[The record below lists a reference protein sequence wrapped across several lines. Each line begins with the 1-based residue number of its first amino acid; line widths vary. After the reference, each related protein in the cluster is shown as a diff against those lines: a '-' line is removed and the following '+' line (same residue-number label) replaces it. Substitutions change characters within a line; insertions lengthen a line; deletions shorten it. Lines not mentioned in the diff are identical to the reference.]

1 MDHTRKALLIGVGT
15 TPEAGGH
22 FASLEKPVAADLRAL
37 ASSLRASEYEV
48 EVLQEA
54 TRRDITS
61 RISAAAQEVPE
72 GGTLLVHFTGHGVR
86 IADVDYLVPHDAAA
100 PVGSGG
106 RADEDS
112 GGDGWSRP
120 HVVESLVPADIS
132 RYLDGCRAATVLWT
146 VDACRSPMSGD
157 AAAWLGSRIVAG
169 PPAGR
174 FALMTGCAAGQVSGH
189 TEEGSFFSLGLA
201 EALRPLTSA
210 RTVAEVFAAAAAW
223 TAKAAR
229 SHGLVQQP
237 TVRYG
242 NDLAPETAATVICSG
257 RHLLES
263 WRAAAR
269 DCPLWD
275 LVPAAQST
283 DRDRF
288 RAVVEQLLD
297 DSARTV
303 DQAQRRLPDPW
314 ADDDFPVRLLGRVL
328 PLLLPEGAALSAVEA
343 AVLVAAPFLHEAAW
357 ANRLSAARESR
368 PLRVSV
374 QEEGDARRRH
384 YEQVAESHRH
394 IARKVTDSLVRG
406 SDADARNV
414 SLWLVHRWITEQFET
429 DEHAIAPGFVE
440 PFAAALLG
448 DPQTGGAR
456 VGELADAVQEIA
468 SAVLLGPPL
477 EETGR
482 REVRVRLGPGPGS
495 QSVRVRPLAVL
506 LHLAAVLSLDV
517 RALPDV
523 VAEHLAVPDGVLPQD
538 VVAAL
543 HDAGW
548 YREDEALHL
557 DAVCPHPA
565 IHAALAGAVERAD
578 ELACAVAEAA
588 QRLPAADAE
597 LLAGVPARVTDRRLR
612 PLESRLGRR
621 AYDVPL
627 LRFQLAQT
635 EVRELLMGERLYDG
649 RPELALRELY
659 QNAMDAC
666 RYRAM
671 RWRYLRGRGQEPRAW
686 EGRISFVQGED
697 ERGRYVECRDTGVG
711 MGVEQLKSTFTKAGR
726 RFEQSR
732 AFRREQEAWL
742 RHDRSLRLYP
752 NSRFGIGV
760 FSYFMLADEMTIVT
774 RPVGPDG
781 TVAPKALLVH
791 ISSSGSLFRI
801 QEYDEPG
808 EDALPDGGTRVRLHL
823 RDSVAGLSCVSVLKS
838 WVLISEFA
846 LTAEDIPGLSHTWK
860 PGKLT
865 GVAGGKS
872 AVEAVTGTLWWVE
885 GKGAVVCDGVR
896 TGTEPFG
903 YVLNLT
909 GAHAGKLSVSRT
921 KLQSY
926 DHGWE
931 AQTWQQG
938 APALESWQGLA
949 MDWLWRI
956 EKESLECAELL
967 WRFLRGRKLQLPVR
981 PDSERSELVSLDQV
995 GYFTLDSSVGER
1007 PVSHDRGGLVGPW
1020 RAAALGHRG
1029 RGMWARK
1036 APPASI
1042 AGHPVPAPGWS
1053 VLPSAE
1059 VGDWRVLLN
1068 TAFEQ
1073 GKPVSEIIRV
1083 VRALRITSPAF
1094 AAPPDSALTDPDW
1107 VPDLRDRSI
1116 TQGLA
1121 GMGARSHGSSHD
1133 VQWYPHAPDDLRG
1146 LARVSANTRVALGE
1160 LVERCRRYAGILPV
1174 PLPAVPAHHGEHT
1187 CTAMELVTLYTPDFQ
1202 GSWRPLTWP
1211 WEVARVAER
1220 MKVDLH
1226 EVADTLT
1233 RFAWLGWPAYSAD
1246 TVSRWLGL
1254 PHELRSFLIR
1264 FTHHDAEGR
1273 LALAWAA
1280 TLCFAQEHGVPLGEA
1295 EDYLAAATE
1304 LVGLTFER
1312 RHALDSGAD
1321 GLVPDQVTGSFAAIA
1336 HAEGLRLEDGISLR
1350 DLASARPDE
1359 TSGIELAQV
1368 MDELRTAGVKVS
1380 EGDELVGAWDTMRR
1394 GDKQVFTG
1402 RDLSWPGAD
1411 YPVLPTAD
1419 VLFAAAVEMEE
1430 SLGTTWKT
1438 ARRLAA
1444 SLGLRVP
1451 PLPKPLAE
1459 AAPGPDERR
1468 ALIDPGFADDSDGEW
1483 QEPPCW
1489 MPLTAVGLIEYARER
1504 YLPPAEAYLRLSPFR
1519 ALGALVPVLD
1529 AAALDALP
1537 DSVPYVQDA
1546 VALGED
1552 HRVSDPS
1559 GPRVPLDVVSA
1570 AGRLG
1575 EPVSTTWRRIAPYV
1589 PLDPGPAAVIDSV
1602 PDVLPLWQDLIVLSV
1617 HCDGL
1622 LPALH
1627 GTVGA
1632 EQLAVAARAVGEDA
1646 AWVRERLALYAEMFG
1661 LKLPDPTQEAASDD

>member
-54 TRRDITS
+54 TRRDIAS
-61 RISAAAQEVPE
+61 RISAAAREVPA

-86 IADVDYLVPHDAAA
+86 IADVDYLVPHDAVA
-100 PVGSGG
+100 PVGVG
-106 RADEDS
+106 A
-112 GGDGWSRP
+112 GGDGDGDAWGRP

-132 RYLDGCRAATVLWT
+132 RYLDGCRADTVLWT

-157 AAAWLGSRIVAG
+157 AAAAWLGSRIVAG
-169 PPAGR
+169 PPTGR
-174 FALMTGCAAGQVSGH
+174 FALMTGCAAGQLSGH
-189 TEEGSFFSLGLA
+189 TEDGSFFSLGLA

-210 RTVAEVFAAAAAW
+210 RTVAEVFATAAAW

-263 WRAAAR
+263 WRSAAR

-275 LVPAAQST
+275 LVPAAQGA

-288 RAVVEQLLD
+288 RTVVEQLLD

-328 PLLLPEGAALSAVEA
+328 PLLLPDGTALSAVEA

-357 ANRLSAARESR
+357 ANRLSAAEESQ
-368 PLRVSV
+368 PLLVSV
-374 QEEGDARRRH
+374 REEGDARRRH

-456 VGELADAVQEIA
+456 VGELADAVQEVA

-477 EETGR
+477 EDTGR
-482 REVRVRLGPGPGS
+482 REVRVRLGKGS
-495 QSVRVRPLAVL
+495 QAVRVRPLAVL

-612 PLESRLGRR
+612 PLESRGRR

-649 RPELALRELY
+649 KPELALRELY

-671 RWRYLRGRGQEPRAW
+671 RWRYLQGRGQEPRPW

-732 AFRREQEAWL
+732 SFRREQEAWL

-774 RPVGPDG
+774 RPVDPDG

-808 EDALPDGGTRVRLHL
+808 GDALPDGGTRVRLHL
-823 RDSVAGLSCVSVLKS
+823 RDSAAGVSCVNVLRS
-838 WVLISEFA
+838 WVLVSEFA
-846 LTAEDIPGLSHTWK
+846 LTAEDGPGLSYTWE
-860 PGKLT
+860 PGALR
-865 GVAGGKS
+865 GVAGAQS
-872 AVEAVTGTLWWVE
+872 SVEAVPGTLWWVE

-896 TGTEPFG
+896 TNVQPFG

-909 GAHAGKLSVSRT
+909 GTHAGQLSLSRT
-921 KLQSY
+921 NLQSY
-926 DHGWE
+926 DRGWE
-931 AQTWQQG
+931 AEMWRKG
-938 APALESWQGLA
+938 AAALESWPGLA
-949 MDWLWRI
+949 MNWLWSI

-967 WRFLRGRKLQLPVR
+967 WRFLGGRMLRLPIR
-981 PDSERSELVSLDQV
+981 ADSERRELVSLDQV
-995 GYFTLDSSVGER
+995 GCFMRDSSVGEQ
-1007 PVSHDRGGLVGPW
+1007 PTGSDSGGRVGPW
-1020 RAAALGHRG
+1020 RAAALGHQG
-1029 RGMWARK
+1029 RTVWVRK
-1036 APPASI
+1036 APPVST

-1053 VLPSAE
+1053 VLSSAE
-1059 VGDWRVLLN
+1059 VSDWRVLLN
-1068 TAFEQ
+1068 TAHKQ
-1073 GKPVSEIIRV
+1073 GKPVSDIIRV

-1094 AAPPDSALTDPDW
+1094 AAPPDSALTHPDW
-1107 VPDLRDRSI
+1107 IPALRDRSI

-1121 GMGARSHGSSHD
+1121 GTGTRSYGSGYDLHAHM
-1133 VQWYPHAPDDLRG
+1133 HAPDDLRG
-1146 LARVSANTRVALGE
+1146 LVRVSANTQVPLGE

-1174 PLPAVPAHHGEHT
+1174 PLPAVPAHHVEHI
-1187 CTAMELVTLYTPDFQ
+1187 CTAMDLVMLYTPDPDD
-1202 GSWRPLTWP
+1202 SWRPLTWP
-1211 WEVARVAER
+1211 WEVASVAER
-1220 MKVDLH
+1220 VKLDLQ
-1226 EVADTLT
+1226 EVADNIA
-1233 RFAWLGWPAYSAD
+1233 RYAWLGWPAYSAD
-1246 TVSRWLGL
+1246 TVSLWLRL
-1254 PHELRSFLIR
+1254 PHELRSLLIR

-1273 LALAWAA
+1273 LALPWAA
-1280 TLCFAQEHGVPLGEA
+1280 TLCFAQEHEVPLGEA

-1304 LVGLTFER
+1304 LVGLAFER
-1312 RHALDSGAD
+1312 RYALNSGHD
-1321 GLVPDQVTGSFAAIA
+1321 RLVPDEVTGSFAAIA
-1336 HAEGLRLEDGISLR
+1336 HARGIRFEEGVSLR
-1350 DLASARPDE
+1350 DLAFARPDE
-1359 TSGIELAQV
+1359 TSGFDLAQI

-1380 EGDELVGAWDTMRR
+1380 EGDKLVEAWDRMRR

-1402 RDLSWPGAD
+1402 RDLSWSGAD

-1419 VLFAAAVEMEE
+1419 VLFAAAVELEE

-1444 SLGLRVP
+1444 SLDLQVP

-1459 AAPGPDERR
+1459 AAPGLDERW
-1468 ALIDPGFADDSDGEW
+1468 ALIDRGFTDDFDGEW
-1483 QEPPCW
+1483 LEPPRW
-1489 MPLTAVGLIEYARER
+1489 TPLTAVRLIEYARER
-1504 YLPPAEAYLRLSPFR
+1504 YLPPAAAYLRLSPFR
-1519 ALGALVPVLD
+1519 ALGALLP
-1529 AAALDALP
+1529 ALDEAMLEALP
-1537 DSVPYVQDA
+1537 DSVPSVQD
-1546 VALGED
+1546 VFALGKE
-1552 HRVSDPS
+1552 HRVSDPD

-1622 LPALH
+1622 LPALY
-1627 GTVGA
+1627 GTVSS

-1661 LKLPDPTQEAASDD
+1661 LRLPDPPQEAESDD